1 VEDTVVTK
9 VVELVATVAQA
20 EAQEVLLVLVVVELL
35 VRVKMV
41 KVPQEAGQ
49 VLVVEVELQAVGQE
63 IVEVQAFY
71 QT

>member
-1 VEDTVVTK
+1 MVTK